1 MKIDIRT
8 FGLGLALAAG
18 LSGAALAQDVVRIGT
33 TPESYPPFTTIDANG
48 NVQGFEADIAAA
60 LCEEMKVKCEWVLQ
74 AWDGIIPA
82 LTENKFDAIIA
93 SMSITEER
101 KQVVDFSDKYY
112 DTPAMFV
119 GRKDV
124 TFETAADGSLAIDK
138 LAGKVVGVQ
147 VSTTHA
153 NYADAKLKGVAEIKS
168 YDTQENANLDL
179 IAGRVDLLLAD
190 SIALTD
196 SLLNTPDGA
205 DFEVKGKPFNDPLM
219 GAGVGVALRKEDTA
233 LRDKFSAAIKAIRD
247 NGKYKEINDKYFKF
261 DAYGG

>member
-1 MKIDIRT
+1 MNTMMKVLAV
-8 FGLGLALAAG
+8 GLSLAAG
-18 LSGAALAQDVVRIGT
+18 AVGAKAQDTVRIGT

-48 NVQGFEADIAAA
+48 DVQGFEADLQKA
-60 LCEEMKVKCEWVLQ
+60 LCEEMKVTCVWVLQ

-82 LTENKFDAIIA
+82 LTENKFDAIMA

-101 KQVVDFSDKYY
+101 LKVVDFSAKYY
-112 DTPAMFV
+112 NTPAMFV
-119 GRKDV
+119 GRKD
-124 TFETAADGSLAIDK
+124 TAFESGPDGALALDK
-138 LAGKVVGVQ
+138 LNGKILGVQ
-147 VSTTHA
+147 VSTVHYS
-153 NYADAKLKGVAEIKS
+153 YAEAKLKDIAEIKT

-205 DFEVKGKPFNDPLM
+205 DFEVKGKPFTDPLM
-219 GAGVGVALRKEDTA
+219 GAGVGVAVRKGDP
-233 LRDKFSAAIKAIRD
+233 LKDKFSAAIKALRD

>member
-1 MKIDIRT
+1 MKIGLKGIA
-8 FGLGLALAAG
+8 LGLALAAG
-18 LSGAALAQDVVRIGT
+18 LASAAAAQEVVRIGT

-101 KQVVDFSDKYY
+101 KQVVDFSEKYY
-112 DTPAMFV
+112 NTPAMFV
-119 GRKDV
+119 GRKDTEFPV
-124 TFETAADGSLAIDK
+124 GADGMIDFAQ
-138 LAGKVVGVQ
+138 LSGKTLGVQ

-153 NYADAKLKGVAEIKS
+153 NYADAKLKGIVDIKS

-196 SLLNTPDGA
+196 SLLKTADGE
-205 DFEVKGKPFNDPLM
+205 DFEVKGAPFTDPLM
-219 GAGVGVALRKEDTA
+219 GEGVGVAIRKGDP
-233 LRDKFSAAIKAIRD
+233 LKDKFSAAIRAIRE
-247 NGKYKEINDKYFKF
+247 NGKYKATNDKYFDF

>member
-1 MKIDIRT
+1 MKTMIRS
-8 FGLGLALAAG
+8 LGFALALAAG
-18 LSGAALAQDVVRIGT
+18 LTGARAEDTVRIGT

-48 NVQGFEADIAAA
+48 DVQGFEADLQKAF
-60 LCEEMKVKCEWVLQ
+60 CEEMKVKCVWVLQ

-82 LTENKFDAIIA
+82 LTENKFDAIMA

-101 KQVVDFSDKYY
+101 LKVVDFSDKYY
-112 DTPAMFV
+112 NTPAMFV

-124 TFETAADGSLAIDK
+124 TFDTNADGTIALDK
-138 LAGKVVGVQ
+138 LQGKVLGVQ
-147 VSTTHA
+147 VSTVHYA
-153 NYADAKLKGVAEIKS
+153 YADAKLKGIAEIKS

-205 DFEVKGKPFNDPLM
+205 DFEVKGKPFTDPLM
-219 GAGVGVALRKEDTA
+219 GAGVGVAIRKGDPLKE
-233 LRDKFSAAIKAIRD
+233 KFSAAIKALRE

>member
-1 MKIDIRT
+1 MSKTIRSL
-8 FGLGLALAAG
+8 GLGLLLAAG
-18 LSGAALAQDVVRIGT
+18 LAGQAAAEDVVRIGT

-48 NVQGFEADIAAA
+48 NVQGFEADIKDA

-93 SMSITEER
+93 SMSITDER

-119 GRKDV
+119 GRKDAS
-124 TFETAADGSLAIDK
+124 FEVGADGALALDK

-153 NYADAKLKGVAEIKS
+153 SFADAKLKGIAEIKS

-196 SLLNTPDGA
+196 SLLNTPDGE

-219 GAGVGVALRKEDTA
+219 GAGVGVAVRKGDS
-233 LRDKFSAAIKAIRD
+233 LKDKISAAIAAIRA
-247 NGKYKEINDKYFKF
+247 NGKYKAINDKYFKF